1 MSALANRPVSAILR
15 TTAAGSRGG
24 AVGRLVLRRLLSII
38 PVLLIVSFA
47 IFLLLAL
54 VPGDPAVTLAGGLTA
69 TPAEIARV
77 RSQLH
82 LNDPLMVQYWHW
94 LTGAI
99 HGNLGTS
106 LSSGQSVGAQIAAR
120 FPVTFGLVVAS
131 AIIALIVGVPLGI
144 VSGVRPG
151 GSVDSGARSFSTLG
165 LAVPSFW
172 LAILL
177 VSVFAVHWRI
187 FPSTGYTA
195 ISASFTGWL
204 KDVTLPAITLGVGV
218 GATLARQLRASLI
231 DALDTPYVRTAWA
244 KGGTRRSVL
253 LRHALKN
260 ASMPVVTVFGVQ
272 IGYLLGGAVIV
283 EQIFS
288 FPGLGTYMFSGITDH
303 DLPVVQGV
311 AIIFVLFQMAMSLLA
326 DISYGYLNPKVR
338 VA

>member
-1 MSALANRPVSAILR
+1 M
-15 TTAAGSRGG
+15 
-24 AVGRLVLRRLLSII
+24 GRLILRRLLSIL
-38 PVLLIVSFA
+38 PVLLLVSFA

-54 VPGDPAVTLAGGLTA
+54 VPGDQAVTLAGGVSA

-77 RSQLH
+77 RAQLH

-94 LTGAI
+94 LSGALR
-99 HGNLGTS
+99 GNLGTS
-106 LSSGQSVGAQIAAR
+106 LSTSQSVSQQIVAR

-131 AIIALIVGVPLGI
+131 AIVALIVGIPLGI
-144 VSGVRPG
+144 LSGVRPG
-151 GSVDSGARSFSTLG
+151 GSLDAGARSFSTLG

-172 LAILL
+172 LAIIL
-177 VSVFAVHWRI
+177 VSVLAVHWRI
-187 FPSTGYTA
+187 FPSTGYTS
-195 ISASFTGWL
+195 ITASFTGWL
-204 KDVTLPAITLGVGV
+204 KDIILPAVTLGVGV
-218 GATLARQLRASLI
+218 GATVARQLRASLI
-231 DALDTPYVRTAWA
+231 DVLDSPYVRTAWA
-244 KGGTRRSVL
+244 KGGTRRAVL

-260 ASMPVVTVFGVQ
+260 ASMPVVTIFGVQ

-288 FPGLGTYMFSGITDH
+288 IPGLGTYMLSGIVDK

-311 AIIFVLFQMAMSLLA
+311 AIIFVLFQMAMSLLV

>member
-1 MSALANRPVSAILR
+1 V
-15 TTAAGSRGG
+15 AGLVVR
-24 AVGRLVLRRLLSII
+24 RLVSIV

-47 IFLLLAL
+47 VFFLLAL
-54 VPGDPAVTLAGGLTA
+54 VPGDPAVTLAGGINA
-69 TPAEIARV
+69 TPAAIAHV
-77 RSQLH
+77 RAQLH
-82 LNDPLMVQYWHW
+82 LDDPLFVQYWHW
-94 LTGAI
+94 LTGAL

-106 LSSGQSVGAQIAAR
+106 LSTGQPVSGQIGQR

-131 AIIALIVGVPLGI
+131 ALVALVVGIPLGI
-144 VSGVRPG
+144 LSGVRPNG
-151 GSVDSGARSFSTLG
+151 AADTGARTFSTLG

-172 LAILL
+172 LGVIL

-187 FPSTGYTA
+187 FPPTGYTA
-195 ISASFTGWL
+195 ITASFTGWL
-204 KDVTLPAITLGVGV
+204 KDMTLPAVTLGLLV
-218 GATLARQLRASLI
+218 GATLARQLRAALI

-253 LRHALKN
+253 LRHGLKN

-288 FPGLGTYMFSGITDH
+288 IPGLGSYMLSGITDH
-303 DLPVVQGV
+303 DLPIVQGV
-311 AIIFVLFQMAMSLLA
+311 ALVFVLFQMAMSLLV
-326 DISYGYLNPKVR
+326 DLSYSYLNPKVR

>member
-1 MSALANRPVSAILR
+1 MV
-15 TTAAGSRGG
+15 
-24 AVGRLVLRRLLSII
+24 
-38 PVLLIVSFA
+38 LIVSFA
-47 IFLLLAL
+47 IFMLLAL

-77 RSQLH
+77 RAQLH
-82 LNDPLMVQYWHW
+82 LNDPLLVQYWHW
-94 LTGAI
+94 LIGAI

-106 LSSGQSVGAQIAAR
+106 LSSGQSVAAQIQAR
-120 FPVTFGLVVAS
+120 FPITFGLVVAS
-131 AIIALIVGVPLGI
+131 AIIALVVGIPLGI

-151 GSVDSGARSFSTLG
+151 GTADSGARSFSTLG
-165 LAVPSFW
+165 IAVPSFW

-218 GATLARQLRASLI
+218 GATVARQLRASLI

-260 ASMPVVTVFGVQ
+260 ASMPVVTIFGVQ
-272 IGYLLGGAVIV
+272 VGYLLGGAVIV

-288 FPGLGTYMFSGITDH
+288 FPGLGQYMLSGIVDH

-311 AIIFVLFQMAMSLLA
+311 AIIFVLFQMAMSLLV
-326 DISYGYLNPKVR
+326 DLSYGYLNPKVR

>member
-1 MSALANRPVSAILR
+1 LI
-15 TTAAGSRGG
+15 
-24 AVGRLVLRRLLSII
+24 LRRLLSIV
-38 PVLLIVSFA
+38 PVVLIVSFA
-47 IFLLLAL
+47 IFMLLAL

-77 RSQLH
+77 RAQLH
-82 LNDPLMVQYWHW
+82 LNDPLLVQYWHW
-94 LTGAI
+94 LIGAI

-106 LSSGQSVGAQIAAR
+106 LSSGQSVAAQIQAR
-120 FPVTFGLVVAS
+120 FPITFGLVVAS
-131 AIIALIVGVPLGI
+131 AIIALVVGIPLGI

-151 GSVDSGARSFSTLG
+151 GTADSGARSFSTLG
-165 LAVPSFW
+165 IAVPSFW

-218 GATLARQLRASLI
+218 GATVARQLRASLI

-260 ASMPVVTVFGVQ
+260 ASMPVVTIFGVQ
-272 IGYLLGGAVIV
+272 VGYLLGGAVIV

-288 FPGLGTYMFSGITDH
+288 FPGLGQYMLSGIVDH

-311 AIIFVLFQMAMSLLA
+311 AIIFVLFQMAMSLLV
-326 DISYGYLNPKVR
+326 DLSYGYLNPKVR